1 MVLGS
6 DQFLD
11 EVHAMIDDLEELDE
25 VLQKQRRAPALPLRE
40 IESQLSSRDDAI
52 LKIYKTQ
59 HYTLK
64 QIGDYFGLHYS
75 RISRIVAKDKTRP
88 LLREV

>member
-1 MVLGS
+1 MALGS

-11 EVHAMIDDLEELDE
+11 EVQTMIDDLEEFDE
-25 VLQKQRRAPALPLRE
+25 VPRKQRRATALPLRE
-40 IESQLSSRDDAI
+40 IESHSNSRDDA
-52 LKIYKTQ
+52 LLNMYKTQ

-75 RISRIVAKDKTRP
+75 RNK
-88 LLREV
+88 